1 MTIVKDLPM
10 PAIATSREQKYARI
24 PVDVAQTSLFEGR
37 EFRFVRKI
45 ATPVVYRF
53 TAPVEFIL
61 SSQTFGI
68 VDGEFEFYAWRDD
81 NVTPS
86 GTWTSE
92 PIFAKNTSLTRKLYD
107 GSFYAGQITIESGGS
122 IVVTDPDLY
131 ADYERLKTTS
141 ATGQR
146 ISIVDQTTQGR
157 YLAAGTYYLQFT
169 GISDASYKI
178 EWEERP

>member
-1 MTIVKDLPM
+1 MIPIKESPM
-10 PAIATSREQKYARI
+10 PPIATSREQKFARI
-24 PVDVAQTSLFEGR
+24 PVDPAQTSFFEGR

-45 ATPVVYRF
+45 ATPVVFRF

-86 GTWTSE
+86 GIWTSE
-92 PIFAKNTSLTRKLYD
+92 PIFAKNTSTTRQLYD
-107 GSFYAGQITIESGGS
+107 GVPYVRQCSIDSGGS
-122 IVVTDPDLY
+122 IAITDANLY
-131 ADYERLKTTS
+131 ADYERLKTTG

-146 ISIVDQTTQGR
+146 ISIVDQSTQGR
-157 YLAAGTYYLQFT
+157 YLAAGVYYLQFT
-169 GISDASYKI
+169 GISESSYKI